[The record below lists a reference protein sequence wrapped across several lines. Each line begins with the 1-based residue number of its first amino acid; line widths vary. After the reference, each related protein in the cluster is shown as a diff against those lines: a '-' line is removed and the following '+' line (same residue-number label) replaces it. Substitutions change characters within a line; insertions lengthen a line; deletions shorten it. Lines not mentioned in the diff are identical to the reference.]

1 MTVRK
6 VAVGVGLIEAVSL
19 IAYAI
24 SVVVNANRVHS
35 TVGAP
40 TILAGIFTIF
50 GVLMLLLTQGI
61 NKGKQWARTPFMMSQ
76 LFAGIIAY
84 TLVSGTGTEAKAA
97 GLAILLLAA
106 AGIYAIF
113 RND

>member
-1 MTVRK
+1 MSVRK
-6 VAVGVGLIEAVSL
+6 VAMGVGLIEAVSL

-50 GVLMLLLTQGI
+50 GLIMLMVVQGI
-61 NKGKQWARTPFMMSQ
+61 RGGKQWARTPFMMSQ

-84 TLVSGTGTEAKAA
+84 TLVSGTGTEAKLA
-97 GLAILLLAA
+97 GLVILLLAA
-106 AGIYAIF
+106 TGIYAIF

>member
-1 MTVRK
+1 MRK
-6 VAVGVGLIEAVSL
+6 VAISVGLIEAVSL

-50 GVLMLLLTQGI
+50 GVLMLLLTYGI
-61 NKGKQWARTPFMMSQ
+61 RVGKQWARTPFMMSQ

-84 TLVSGTGTEAKAA
+84 TLVSGTGIEAKVA
-97 GLAILLLAA
+97 GIAIMLLAA